1 MRFFPVSFFQHTFF
15 LPLFLIPEI
24 FFYPEIEISCFST
37 ASAVLFAHVLGAC
50 VCDLRCGRIPN
61 SLILSGILCGAAFR
75 LNGII
80 ALIRSGA
87 PVFSAA
93 ACPARALAGFLIPF
107 LFLSLPALLKMIG
120 AGDVKLLAVIGIFAG
135 PGGSLKVLMYSV
147 FAGGAIAAFF
157 VWKRKNLFARM
168 QYFFL
173 YLGRALQTREP
184 APYRTGEEKSGEFA
198 FSVPILAGLLIY
210 GLRQIIR

>member
-1 MRFFPVSFFQHTFF
+1 
-15 LPLFLIPEI
+15 
-24 FFYPEIEISCFST
+24 
-37 ASAVLFAHVLGAC
+37 
-50 VCDLRCGRIPN
+50 
-61 SLILSGILCGAAFR
+61 
-75 LNGII
+75 
-80 ALIRSGA
+80 
-87 PVFSAA
+87 
-93 ACPARALAGFLIPF
+93 
-107 LFLSLPALLKMIG
+107 
-120 AGDVKLLAVIGIFAG
+120 VIGIFAG

-168 QYFFL
+168 RYFFL